1 MIGTAPVVTHT
12 ARERYHTAREGFEA
26 RLFYLH
32 LGQLE
37 AVTML
42 MEGRYDEAIQR
53 LFDNGL
59 AGNPALKSYIR

>member
-1 MIGTAPVVTHT
+1 
-12 ARERYHTAREGFEA
+12 
-26 RLFYLH
+26 
-32 LGQLE
+32 LE